1 MDQKSALLAGAKRCL
16 VEKGY
21 AQTTARDIAETSGA
35 HLGSIG
41 YHYGGKD
48 RLMNMAALE
57 LSDEWGD
64 TINRALAE
72 AQGQTERERVL
83 AALVGV
89 VDSLPASREVQ
100 SASLQAIVQ
109 AQFDDRLLEQIAA
122 GTAGGRRAVA
132 ALLAGEGE
140 QTDVELTQAQ
150 EALGT
155 LTYALTVGLTVQSL
169 IAPETLPTS
178 KQITEALDL
187 LTEQ

>member
-1 MDQKSALLAGAKRCL
+1 MDQKGALLAGAKRCL

-21 AQTTARDIAETSGA
+21 AQTTARDIAEASGA

-48 RLMNMAALE
+48 RLMNMATLE

-72 AQGQTERERVL
+72 TQGETERERVL

-89 VDSLPASREVQ
+89 INSLPESREVQ
-100 SASLQAIVQ
+100 SASLQAFAQ
-109 AQFDDRLLEQIAA
+109 AQFEDELREQIAA
-122 GTAGGRRAVA
+122 GVADGRRAFA
-132 ALLAGEGE
+132 ALLAGEDE

-150 EALGT
+150 AALGT
-155 LTYALTVGLTVQSL
+155 LTYALTVGLAVQSL
-169 IAPETLPTS
+169 IAPGTLPTAE
-178 KQITEALDL
+178 QMTEALDL
-187 LTEQ
+187 LTER

>member
-16 VEKGY
+16 VDKGY
-21 AQTTARDIAETSGA
+21 AQTTARDIAEASGA

-72 AQGQTERERVL
+72 AQGQNELERVQ
-83 AALVGV
+83 AALAGV
-89 VDSLPASREVQ
+89 VGSLPSSREVQ
-100 SASLQAIVQ
+100 SASLQAFAQ
-109 AQFDDRLLEQIAA
+109 ALFDDQLREQIAA
-122 GTAGGRRAVA
+122 GAAGGRRAIA
-132 ALLAGEGE
+132 ALLAGEEE

-150 EALGT
+150 SALGT
-155 LTYALTVGLTVQSL
+155 LTYAITVGLAVQSL
-169 IAPETLPTS
+169 IAPGTLPTAE
-178 KQITEALDL
+178 QMTEALDL